1 MAKLRVVTLN
11 IWNRCGPWEERLVAI
26 RSHLTTLD
34 ADLVGLQEVVVTSE
48 GDRLDQAAAIADGLG
63 YTCAFGASHK
73 NGYAFGNAVLS
84 RWPIARS
91 EAFALPKLD
100 AAEKRSLLFAEIDA
114 PMGKLPVF
122 VTHLSWKLDEGYVR
136 EAQIQAIT
144 EHVARLAPRTGLPPI
159 LMGDFNAEPDSDEMR
174 YLRGLKSLGGKSAYF
189 ADCFGIVGEGPF
201 ATYSKKNPFAA
212 LQREPE
218 RRIDYIYVR
227 GPDERLSGE
236 PLAARVCCDTPVKG
250 VFPTDHFGVLAEI
263 LI

>member
-11 IWNRCGPWEERLVAI
+11 IWNRCGPWDERLVAI
-26 RSHLTTLD
+26 RSHLGTLD
-34 ADLVGLQEVVVTSE
+34 ADLVGLQEVVVTKD

-63 YTCAFGASHK
+63 YTSAFGASHR
-73 NGYAFGNAVLS
+73 NGYAFGNAILS

-91 EAFALPKLD
+91 EAFALPKLE
-100 AAEKRSLLFAEIDA
+100 AAEKRSLLFAEVDA

-144 EHVARLAPRTGLPPI
+144 EHVARLSPRAGLPPI

-174 YLRGLKSLGGKSAYF
+174 YLRGLKSLGGKSVYF
-189 ADCFGIVGEGPF
+189 ADCFGIVGEGPG
-201 ATYSKKNPFAA
+201 ATYSKRNPFAA
-212 LQREPE
+212 LQKEPE

-263 LI
+263 AI

>member
-1 MAKLRVVTLN
+1 VAELRVLTLN
-11 IWNRCGPWEERLVAI
+11 IWNRCGPWEERLHAI
-26 RSHLTTLD
+26 RANLAELA
-34 ADLVGLQEVVVTSE
+34 ADVVGLQEVLVTHD
-48 GDRLDQAAAIADGLG
+48 GDRLDQAASIAKGLG
-63 YTCAFGASHK
+63 YTVAFGASYAH
-73 NGYAFGNAVLS
+73 GYEFGNAILS

-91 EAFALPKLD
+91 EVFALTRFD
-100 AAEKRSLLFAEIDA
+100 AAEHRSLLFAEIDS

-136 EAQIQAIT
+136 DVQVQEIT
-144 EHVARLAPRTGLPPI
+144 AHVARLAPRSGLPPI

-174 YLRGLKSLGGKSAYF
+174 YLRGLKSYGGKSAYF
-189 ADCFGIVGEGPF
+189 ADCFGITGTGPG

-236 PLAARVCCDTPVKG
+236 PLRARVCCDAPVNG
-250 VFPTDHFGVLAEI
+250 VFPSDHFGVIAEI
-263 LI
+263 KI